1 MTRQDCVTVVWI
13 NQRVVEFG
21 CQNSP
26 PSQLRFKVT
35 DKIPKFLM
43 NKMRK
48 QKLGYILYSIRGLII
63 LKSISI
69 LQYKGK
75 VVKFNLKE

>member
-1 MTRQDCVTVVWI
+1 
-13 NQRVVEFG
+13 
-21 CQNSP
+21 
-26 PSQLRFKVT
+26 
-35 DKIPKFLM
+35 M

-75 VVKFNLKE
+75 VVKFNLKEWTDFVLCRAFIIKLLIWTEGI